1 MASDTTI
8 MLAASLAVTLMSPE
22 ALTVESAP
30 MWASTE
36 LAIELITRAPAP
48 PVPLELPA
56 PAAPTFTSS
65 DVDVAWT
72 FTAPPVALSVEPST
86 KAATELLTLFQPIAT
101 PTPVPLLETP
111 RLPATAIIVEASRAL
126 TVTPVTRVA
135 VVPRMWAVT
144 ELLMALTPTEPA
156 IAEPWPEETAP
167 PTAIPTIFARSSA
180 STLSAP
186 IVPSV
191 EDSRVAAT
199 VFAITLIP
207 MARP

>member
-1 MASDTTI
+1 M
-8 MLAASLAVTLMSPE
+8 
-22 ALTVESAP
+22 
-30 MWASTE
+30 
-36 LAIELITRAPAP
+36 
-48 PVPLELPA
+48 
-56 PAAPTFTSS
+56 
-65 DVDVAWT
+65 
-72 FTAPPVALSVEPST
+72 EPST